1 VEIKFIVFFQS
12 DGKDATN
19 TCLAT
24 QPRKKTWK
32 RLTPMPF
39 RLFNAA
45 SAVVNDKMYIIG
57 GMDDEKT
64 VKKTVLE
71 YEPTRDR
78 WSVLAEMANGL
89 LGACAVNLR
98 HGLVITGGSTETGAF
113 VADATYLG
121 KTDEDD
127 LAWVRLPTMLS
138 NRYYSEN
145 LQF

>member
-1 VEIKFIVFFQS
+1 
-12 DGKDATN
+12 
-19 TCLAT
+19 
-24 QPRKKTWK
+24 
-32 RLTPMPF
+32 MPF